1 MAKPIRFEDLAE
13 GREIPSIEKAPITK
27 VQLLQYA
34 GASHDYNLL
43 HTDDEFA
50 RKAGMPHG
58 VIAHGMLSMAF
69 AAQLLTDW
77 VGLGRVRRVSVRFTA
92 PTEPG
97 DVVTAGGKVIKKFQE
112 AGENRLEFEI
122 WTRTQK
128 GTVTTKGVGVVAPAG
143 VERARSEIASATA
156 GSWRSWRASSRPT
169 WPTRGSTR
177 PTAGGRSPSRRS
189 SPSWTTGGRACC
201 SR

>member
-1 MAKPIRFEDLAE
+1 MAKTAHFEDVAE
-13 GREIPSIEKAPITK
+13 GSEIPPIEKSPITK

-50 RKAGMPHG
+50 RKAGMPNG
-58 VIAHGMLSMAF
+58 VIAHGMLAMAV

-77 VGLGRVRRVSVRFTA
+77 VGATNVRKVSVRFTA

-97 DVVTAGGKVIKKFQE
+97 DVVTAGGKVIKKYQE
-112 AGENRLEFEI
+112 AGENRVECEI

-128 GTVTTKGVGVVAPAG
+128 GTVTTKGVGVVALPG
-143 VERARSEIASATA
+143 
-156 GSWRSWRASSRPT
+156 
-169 WPTRGSTR
+169 RG
-177 PTAGGRSPSRRS
+177 
-189 SPSWTTGGRACC
+189 
-201 SR
+201 